1 MSVTPSLLI
10 DKRKLFKIPH
20 FRTPAVSGLVT
31 LVAAGT
37 SSAGHLF
44 SFRNPHA
51 SRSVVV
57 TRLRLFWA
65 TLTGFTAPQE
75 IGFELFKVTGYSV
88 DATGG
93 TAVTPQKRR
102 TSTVASVATARIA
115 TTGALTAGT
124 IGAFAAQPG
133 LRRSVLELADGA
145 TIAKRSFEV
154 DWIPRDDHG
163 EVLAANEGLIVR
175 NAVLMG
181 AAGVGRLMVEV
192 DHFER

>member
-10 DKRKLFKIPH
+10 DKRKLFKLPH
-20 FRTPAVSGLVT
+20 FRTPGVSGLIT
-31 LVAAGT
+31 GVAAGT

-44 SFRNPHA
+44 SFRNGGTKN
-51 SRSVVV
+51 VVV

-65 TLTGFTAPQE
+65 TLTGFTAAQE
-75 IGFELFKVTGYSV
+75 LGFELFKVTGYSV

-93 TAVTPQKRR
+93 TPITPQKRR
-102 TSTVASVATARIA
+102 TSSVASVAAARIA

-124 IGAFAAQPG
+124 ISAFAAQPG

-145 TIAKRSFEV
+145 SVVKRSFEV

-175 NAVLMG
+175 NAILMG
-181 AAGVGRLMVEV
+181 AGGVGRLMVEV